1 MGDVK
6 TTRGVLF
13 DELVPQG
20 ADPPEPSSS
29 ELNRPSK
36 SQASVATRSLFG
48 ERSINMASL
57 FEDSLTPPTGLS
69 KGMSGNEVAN
79 HASSAGSSNQTKHL
93 HTLFGDD
100 DEIKPLVSGVSGQA
114 PHAAGETSAVSQAC
128 KSLFGD
134 EVLVGSSVS
143 LFEKPALQRGPVQ
156 GQSSHEKKSQL
167 GIVSQ
172 PRPPIVGQVPLSRS
186 PEHDSEDVLGSSAGA
201 GTSTQSLAVPELEA
215 TKTSDGEAANSL
227 LPATSQF
234 PAQDSDQGLNLNVPC
249 KKLAV
254 PTCAEA
260 QTDLPCQDTI
270 NDKASPNVVPTAEE
284 TTSVP
289 SQTSIPAVVKPLL
302 FAPEHVAK

>member
-1 MGDVK
+1 
-6 TTRGVLF
+6 
-13 DELVPQG
+13 
-20 ADPPEPSSS
+20 
-29 ELNRPSK
+29 
-36 SQASVATRSLFG
+36 
-48 ERSINMASL
+48 
-57 FEDSLTPPTGLS
+57 
-69 KGMSGNEVAN
+69 
-79 HASSAGSSNQTKHL
+79 
-93 HTLFGDD
+93 
-100 DEIKPLVSGVSGQA
+100 
-114 PHAAGETSAVSQAC
+114 
-128 KSLFGD
+128 
-134 EVLVGSSVS
+134 VS

-234 PAQDSDQGLNLNVPC
+234 PAQDSDQGLNLNVPG

-284 TTSVP
+284 ITSVP
-289 SQTSIPAVVKPLL
+289 SQTSIPAAVKPLL
-302 FAPEHVAK
+302 FAPEHVAKSQVQETLVAAGADRSVLLAEAAVEETPIPSATLSSESRNALAAIQIRLARGNESEAENSDSSGGWDP